1 MHITAHLDLTVVPFD
16 QDDEVT
22 LMLEI
27 AAPPPAIGD
36 RPPATVQVVLDRSGS
51 MGGAR
56 LAGAQRALLGLV
68 DRLDP
73 ADNFG
78 LVSFSNSARVELPAG
93 PLAHKAAAKRT
104 IEALRP
110 MGSTD
115 LSSGLL
121 RGIQEARRVADER
134 SATLLLISDGHANE
148 GIVNHE
154 LLADI
159 ARDAHQHGVTT
170 TALGYGL
177 DYDERLIAAIA
188 DGGAGSS
195 LHATE
200 ADTAVQ
206 LIASEVGVLLSKVV
220 QAASLTITP
229 RTAVS
234 GLRLYGDLPCTQRA
248 DGAVVTELGDFY
260 GGETRKLLIR
270 MPVAGMAVLGLATVA
285 ELEFTYV
292 ESRTLTTY
300 TVTVPVSVNVVPG
313 DQAAGRIP
321 NPVVRAEQLFHDAQ
335 EAKRRA
341 SDALLRGD
349 VNAAEAI
356 LNAAGDALE
365 RSLAWAPNADE
376 FLAEMEKLRRHALEA
391 RHDAARISKQVR
403 SEWHM
408 RTRKRGRSYDDREGG

>member
-1 MHITAHLDLTVVPFD
+1 MRITTHLDLTVVPFD

-27 AAPPPAIGD
+27 SAPSPVRAD

-78 LVSFSNSARVELPAG
+78 LVSFSDSAQIEVPAG
-93 PLAHKAAAKRT
+93 PLTRKPAAKQA
-104 IEALRP
+104 INALRP
-110 MGSTD
+110 FGSTD

-121 RGIQEARRVADER
+121 RGIQEARRAAGER
-134 SATLLLISDGHANE
+134 GAMLLLVSDGHANE

-154 LLADI
+154 LLAAI

-170 TALGYGL
+170 TALGFGL
-177 DYDERLIAAIA
+177 DYDERLMAAIA

-206 LIASEVGVLLSKVV
+206 LIAAEVGVLLSKVV

-229 RTAVS
+229 HAAVS
-234 GLRLYGDLPCTQRA
+234 GLQLYGGLPCTQRA

-270 MPVAGMAVLGLATVA
+270 MPVAGMAVLGLATIA
-285 ELEFTYV
+285 ELELTYV
-292 ESRTLTTY
+292 ESRTLTTH

-313 DQAAGRIP
+313 DQAAGRVP
-321 NPVVRAEQLFHDAQ
+321 DPVVRAERLFHDAQ

-349 VNAAEAI
+349 VSAAETI
-356 LNAAGDALE
+356 LSLAGDALE
-365 RSLAWAPNADE
+365 EGLAWAPDADE
-376 FLAEMEKLRRHALEA
+376 FLAEMEKLRRHAREA
-391 RHDAARISKQVR
+391 RHDAARISKQAR
-403 SEWHM
+403 SEWHT
-408 RTRKRGRSYDDREGG
+408 RTRKRGRSYGDQEGG

>member
-1 MHITAHLDLTVVPFD
+1 VHITAHLDLTVVPFD
-16 QDDEVT
+16 RDDEIT

-27 AAPPPAIGD
+27 SAPPPMTAD

-51 MGGAR
+51 MTGAR

-78 LVSFSNSARVELPAG
+78 LVSFNDSARIEVPAG
-93 PLAHKAAAKRT
+93 PLTYKAAAKRT

-110 MGSTD
+110 MSSTD

-134 SATLLLISDGHANE
+134 GATLLLISDGHANE

-154 LLADI
+154 LLSDI

-177 DYDERLIAAIA
+177 DYDERLMAAIA
-188 DGGAGSS
+188 DGGVGSS
-195 LHATE
+195 LHATD

-234 GLRLYGDLPCTQRA
+234 GLRLYGGLPCTQRA

-260 GGETRKLLIR
+260 GGETRRLLIR

-285 ELEFTYV
+285 ELELTYV

-313 DQAAGRIP
+313 DEAAGRIP
-321 NPVVRAEQLFHDAQ
+321 NPAVHAEQLFHDAQ
-335 EAKRRA
+335 GAKHRA

-349 VNAAEAI
+349 VNAAVTI

-391 RHDAARISKQVR
+391 RHDAARISKQAR
-403 SEWHM
+403 AEWHM
-408 RTRKRGRSYDDREGG
+408 RTRKRGRSYDDRGGG